1 MGGVGRGGLSG
12 VLVGGWVGGWVGGAA
27 AAGAARGGVRDAVGA
42 PQLPRPRPRRGAARP
57 GPPAPAPPPCMFRCL
72 LLCLCVSSLS
82 LSPSLHF
89 SLPPSLPP
97 PSLPPFS
104 LPPPTALFKSSPAHA
119 VLALAQAPLCGTLRP
134 SASARARWDS
144 DSSRQS
150 GARASGLPA
159 GPRPRSHRFVQVRI
173 REGGGSAGDGG
184 VYDRVERGAVAGASR
199 HRAAA
204 SGGPAV
210 SHWHRVWRWGS
221 SRRVVRQWGAGP
233 SGRPPPFWLKTSV
246 SGLVGRG
253 RGERVFHLLLLL
265 ICRWHV
271 HIFFFGYKKLHYKYY
286 KYQRSL

>member
-1 MGGVGRGGLSG
+1 MVCWW
-12 VLVGGWVGGWVGGAA
+12 VGGWVGGWVGRQLLELH
-27 AAGAARGGVRDAVGA
+27 AGVYGTLSAHRSCPDRVRVAELLDQAR
-42 PQLPRPRPRRGAARP
+42 PPPPPRPVCSAAS
-57 GPPAPAPPPCMFRCL
+57 CSV
-72 LLCLCVSSLS
+72 CVSP
-82 LSPSLHF
+82 LSPSLPL
-89 SLPPSLPP
+89 SISPSLP

-119 VLALAQAPLCGTLRP
+119 VLALAQAALCGTLRP